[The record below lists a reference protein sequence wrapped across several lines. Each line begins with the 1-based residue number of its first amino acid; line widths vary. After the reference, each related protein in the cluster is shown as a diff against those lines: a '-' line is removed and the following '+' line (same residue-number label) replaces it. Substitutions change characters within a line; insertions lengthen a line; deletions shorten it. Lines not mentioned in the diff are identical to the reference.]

1 MRRVDVLRG
10 RREGRKSRLGDTMD
24 KGAEVKR
31 MVSAPLTTEIIGTD
45 LPNLV
50 WGFPLYN

>member
-1 MRRVDVLRG
+1 MRKIEVLTG
-10 RREGRKSRLGDTMD
+10 RKEGHKSRLGDTMD

-31 MVSAPLTTEIIGTD
+31 MVYAPLITEIISTD
-45 LPNLV
+45 FPNLV